1 MFLMEEQEKKLRRKP
16 EWNKWIIYLLKE
28 FKAIIRMLTELR
40 ERLDRHRKN
49 FNKKLWKK
57 ESVRTREYNK

>member
-1 MFLMEEQEKKLRRKP
+1 MEEQEKKLRRKP
-16 EWNKWIIYLLKE
+16 EWNRWIIYLLKE

-40 ERLDRHRKN
+40 ERLDRHSKN